1 MRLPPLHPLQL
12 AARSTFGGRSSPEP
26 AKPTPSA
33 SPCQGSSSDVSAW
46 LRSSSITS
54 APEFTG
60 HFSAHETVSQ
70 GAGVDYHAIHTMS
83 STLSGRGTDS
93 PYGPGQYP
101 VSQRY
106 ERPAG
111 SRGPASHPRDPNL
124 LLILTMERSALI

>member
-60 HFSAHETVSQ
+60 HFSAHETVSE
-70 GAGVDYHAIHTMS
+70 GARVDYHAIHTMS
-83 STLSGRGTDS
+83 SMLSGCGSDS
-93 PYGPGQYP
+93 PHRSGQYP
-101 VSQRY
+101 VSQSQRY
-106 ERPAG
+106 DRLAG
-111 SRGPASHPRDPNL
+111 SRDPRDPNL
-124 LLILTMERSALI
+124 LLILTMERTALI